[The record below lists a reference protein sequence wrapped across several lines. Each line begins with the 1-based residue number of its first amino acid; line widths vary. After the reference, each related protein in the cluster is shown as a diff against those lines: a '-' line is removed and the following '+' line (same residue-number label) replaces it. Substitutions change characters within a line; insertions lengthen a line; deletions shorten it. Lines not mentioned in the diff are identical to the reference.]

1 MTDLLCKTEGLK
13 IIFPHRFGDF
23 VAVDGFDMDVAR
35 GEIVGLIGESG
46 AGKSTIG
53 NAIMGLLSHPGEVA
67 AGRVLLEGENL
78 TQMTPAQLAFLRGR
92 RVGMIFQDPMT
103 SLNPLMTI
111 GEQLSESISVLQEIP
126 MAQARKL
133 AISRLDGVGIPDA
146 ANRMAQYPHEFS
158 GGMRQRVV
166 IALAL
171 AGDPDL
177 LIADEPTTALD
188 VSVQKQVLD
197 LIREICVQRSL
208 GVILVTHDM
217 GVISETADRVYVMR
231 HGKLVESGPTEQVLQ
246 APTQQYTKD
255 LIAAIPSI
263 DMREERFKN
272 PSPKSGEIDSWLL
285 EDQRGETEGDYLAAS
300 ALTKDFITRKTTF
313 WGKSGSF
320 RAVDIAGLTI
330 RRGEVLGLVGESGSG
345 KSTLGRIL
353 TGLITPSS
361 GTVSFADHGLLTAIR
376 SAKARKALRRDV
388 QVVFQDPYSSLNS
401 RMRVGRILAEPIR
414 FHGLAEGKEIDRLVS
429 ALLERVG
436 LPADAGHKFPHQF
449 SGGQRQRICIARA
462 LSVRPR
468 FLLCDEPTSA
478 LDVSIQADMLALL
491 MELRRSLGLT
501 MLFVSHD
508 LAVVRQVSD
517 RVAVMKQGEIVEIRA
532 AEALFSAPET
542 PYTKMLLA
550 TAPRVAA
557 SRITEL
563 KSVEDTK

>member
-1 MTDLLCKTEGLK
+1 MTEFLCQTRGLQ
-13 IIFPHRFGDF
+13 ITFPHRFGDF
-23 VAVDGFDMDVAR
+23 TAVHGFDMEVKR

-53 NAIMGLLSHPGEVA
+53 NAIMGLLSHPGRISGGSVT
-67 AGRVLLEGENL
+67 LDGEEL
-78 TQMTPAQLAFLRGR
+78 TSLPAPAMAHLRGR
-92 RVGMIFQDPMT
+92 RIGMIFQDPMT

-111 GEQLSESISVLQEIP
+111 GAQLSESISLLQGIP
-126 MAQARKL
+126 LAQARGM
-133 AISRLDGVGIPDA
+133 AAERLDAVGIPEA
-146 ANRMAQYPHEFS
+146 AARMAQYPHEFS

-166 IALAL
+166 IALAM

-197 LIREICVQRSL
+197 LIRSLCRERDL

-217 GVISETADRVYVMR
+217 GVIAETTDRVYVMR
-231 HGKLVESGPTEQVLQ
+231 YGKLVETGPTGQVIN
-246 APTQQYTKD
+246 APEADYTRD

-263 DMREERFKN
+263 EHREERFRN
-272 PSPKSGEIDSWLL
+272 PAKKTGEIDDWLL
-285 EDQRGETEGDYLAAS
+285 EGHRGGGAS
-300 ALTKDFITRKTTF
+300 AYVTAENLTKDFATKKTTF

-320 RAVDIAGLTI
+320 RAVDVPQIDVQ
-330 RRGEVLGLVGESGSG
+330 RGEVLGLVGESGSG

-353 TGLITPSS
+353 TGLIPPSAGS
-361 GTVSFADHGLLTAIR
+361 VRFGDHGPLAKIR
-376 SAKARKALRRDV
+376 SNAAKKALRRDV
-388 QVVFQDPYSSLNS
+388 QVVFQDPYSSLNG
-401 RMRVGRILAEPIR
+401 RMRVDQILAEPIL
-414 FHGLAEGKEIDRLVS
+414 FHGLASRADTPRLVA

-436 LPADAGHKFPHQF
+436 LPNDAGRKFPHQF

-462 LSVRPR
+462 LSLRPR

-517 RVAVMKQGEIVEIRA
+517 RVAVMQRGRIVECRD
-532 AEALFSAPET
+532 AEALFDTPEND
-542 PYTKMLLA
+542 YTRMLLE
-550 TAPRVAA
+550 TAPSATRG
-557 SRITEL
+557 
-563 KSVEDTK
+563 KSLQST

>member
-1 MTDLLCKTEGLK
+1 MTDLLCKTEGLQ
-13 IIFPHRFGDF
+13 ITFPNRLGDF
-23 VAVDGFDMDVAR
+23 VAVHGFDMEVRR

-53 NAIMGLLSHPGEVA
+53 NAIMGLLSHPGKITSGSVH
-67 AGRVLLEGENL
+67 LDGENL
-78 TQMTPAQLAFLRGR
+78 IQKSVSQMAHLRGR
-92 RVGMIFQDPMT
+92 RIGMIFQDPMT
-103 SLNPLMTI
+103 SLNPLMTV
-111 GEQLSESISVLQEIP
+111 GEQLSESISLLQDIS
-126 MAQARKL
+126 MSKARTI
-133 AISRLDGVGIPDA
+133 AIERLDGVGIPDA
-146 ANRMAQYPHEFS
+146 ANRMGQYPHEFS

-166 IALAL
+166 IALAM

-197 LIREICVQRSL
+197 LIRCICVDRSL

-231 HGKLVESGPTEQVLQ
+231 HGKLVETGPTAQVIGT
-246 APTQQYTKD
+246 PSEQYTKD
-255 LIAAIPSI
+255 LISAIPSI
-263 DMREERFKN
+263 DEREERFRN
-272 PSPKSGEIDSWLL
+272 PPKKTGKIDQWLL
-285 EDQRGETEGDYLAAS
+285 EGQQGERDGDYLTTS
-300 ALTKDFITRKTTF
+300 ALTKDFATRKTTF

-320 RAVDIAGLTI
+320 RAVEVDTMTI
-330 RRGEVLGLVGESGSG
+330 KRGEVLGLVGESGSG

-353 TGLITPSS
+353 TGLIKPTT
-361 GTVSFADHGLLTAIR
+361 GNVSFGDHGPLADIR
-376 SAKARKALRRDV
+376 SASARKAFRRDV

-401 RMRVGRILAEPIR
+401 RMRVGQILAEPIR
-414 FHGLAEGKEIDRLVS
+414 FHGLAERGEIDRLVG

-436 LPADAGHKFPHQF
+436 LPADSGRKFPHQF

-517 RVAVMKQGEIVEIRA
+517 RVAVMKQGQIVECRD
-532 AEALFSAPET
+532 AEALYEAPESN
-542 PYTKMLLA
+542 YTQMLLD
-550 TAPRVAA
+550 TAPRVGV
-557 SRITEL
+557 RKPTEL
-563 KSVEDTK
+563 TN

>member
-1 MTDLLCKTEGLK
+1 MTDLLCKTEGLQ
-13 IIFPHRFGDF
+13 ITFPHRLGDF
-23 VAVDGFDMDVAR
+23 IAVHGFDMEVRR
-35 GEIVGLIGESG
+35 GQIVGLIGESG

-53 NAIMGLLSHPGEVA
+53 NAIMGLLSHPGKVTS
-67 AGRVLLEGENL
+67 GRILLDGEDL
-78 TQMTPAQLAFLRGR
+78 IEKSGSEMARLRGR
-92 RVGMIFQDPMT
+92 RIGMIFQDPMT
-103 SLNPLMTI
+103 SLNPLMTV
-111 GEQLSESISVLQEIP
+111 GDQLSESISLLQDISMSKARI
-126 MAQARKL
+126 MAAE
-133 AISRLDGVGIPDA
+133 RLDGVGIPDA
-146 ANRMAQYPHEFS
+146 ANRMTQYPHEFS

-166 IALAL
+166 IALAM

-197 LIREICVQRSL
+197 LIRAICVERSL

-231 HGKLVESGPTEQVLQ
+231 HGKLVETGPTKRVIES
-246 APTQQYTKD
+246 PFEQYTKD

-263 DMREERFKN
+263 AEREERFKN
-272 PSPKSGEIDSWLL
+272 PAKKTGQIDQWLL
-285 EDQRGETEGDYLAAS
+285 EGHQGEREGDYLTAS
-300 ALTKDFITRKTTF
+300 ALTKDFATRKTTF

-320 RAVDIAGLTI
+320 RAVDIPGLTI

-353 TGLITPSS
+353 TGLIEPST
-361 GTVSFADHGLLTAIR
+361 GDVSFADHGPLAGIK
-376 SAKARKALRRDV
+376 SAAARKALRRDV

-401 RMRVGRILAEPIR
+401 RMRVDHILAEPIR
-414 FHGLAEGKEIDRLVS
+414 FHGLAARADVGRLVG

-436 LPADAGHKFPHQF
+436 LPADAGRKFPHQF

-468 FLLCDEPTSA
+468 FILCDEPTSA

-517 RVAVMKQGEIVEIRA
+517 RVAVMRQGQIVECRD
-532 AEALFSAPET
+532 AEALFEAPESD
-542 PYTKMLLA
+542 YTKMLLD
-550 TAPRVAA
+550 TAPRVGG
-557 SRITEL
+557 RQPVEITY
-563 KSVEDTK
+563 